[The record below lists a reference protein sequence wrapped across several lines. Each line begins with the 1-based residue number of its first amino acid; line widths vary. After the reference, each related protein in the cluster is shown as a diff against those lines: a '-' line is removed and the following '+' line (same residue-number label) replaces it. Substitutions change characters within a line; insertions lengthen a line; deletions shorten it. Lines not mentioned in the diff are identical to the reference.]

1 MLGFSSSHICS
12 VIFCSF
18 PMFITSPYW
27 LSRDDLRTDNTWYSL
42 LSLRH
47 WPDSLNSLFLPN
59 YFPEHFP
66 VFMCSDSLN
75 TTTVQEMCPS
85 PREILSSYLDSHDIW
100 EDFFVFNSRHFI
112 FKNLVNMK
120 RKITRWCIKHQYFSY
135 FVFLY
140 VRIYS
145 NILIWVQFHFPEKVF
160 TDKLFMSGSTKDQ
173 NPEF

>member
-1 MLGFSSSHICS
+1 MVFF
-12 VIFCSF
+12 V
-18 PMFITSPYW
+18 
-27 LSRDDLRTDNTWYSL
+27 SL
-42 LSLRH
+42 LLRH
-47 WPDSLNSLFLPN
+47 WPDSPQFSLPSKL
-59 YFPEHFP
+59 FPRAFP
-66 VFMCSDSLN
+66 SVHVTRLLLN

-100 EDFFVFNSRHFI
+100 ERISLFLIVDILFL
-112 FKNLVNMK
+112 KNLVNMK